1 VAESVNADPIT
12 SSPQTKPKKKSNK
25 LLEGVSS
32 FLHMTT
38 WILVGLVF
46 LFLGIIF
53 KIKQPVPAAW
63 MPFFNQYI
71 PNLPYFIS
79 GFGFLCLGHA
89 RSMVRK
95 QYIAEQ
101 KKDVLFS
108 HVWKIPLLRTQ
119 VLILYGAG
127 LYAILFGLNFV
138 HAVGMLGLV
147 SCVALFFIY
156 LVLYQIEYF
165 KNRLQ
170 AGAALRITMMA
181 FVLSGLSFWLW
192 TAFQMIIP
200 SLILA
205 FLGIFSGIYGLS
217 YSGTVAQ
224 KGGWLKYILAIGAV
238 AFLSPIAYY
247 ALDLRNSQTDALD
260 TVVVAQGLGGEI
272 ENLVYSSKGNQ
283 IAFNQKISGQWSLR
297 TIGSNILPSLIVKLP
312 EVDDSFHS
320 VFVEG
325 GKSLLIDAPTEGE
338 RKLVKV
344 NASTGALSV
353 LVQTGLEPFSGGLP
367 WLEATQEFLFVTAG
381 GKGYNLNA
389 WTPEKAKS
397 MILYSSPT
405 KILSPSWL
413 SEGEVVFV
421 DGIHSTPCVL
431 NLKTKT
437 TKPVILDEHVKAAG
451 ELIEK
456 DPLIE
461 VLPSPDHFR
470 YLCESRKNGKTT
482 LWTMLMDG
490 TKRQELVKTDDQLS
504 EIAWSTDAQKIVFQ
518 KDGVERGFTTNI
530 KGVEVLD
537 ANLGTIDHLI
547 PQQISSHS
555 PAVSPDGI
563 KIAFVASDGLW
574 YPSLD
579 SGIWVMVLR

>member
-1 VAESVNADPIT
+1 MAESVNTDPT
-12 SSPQTKPKKKSNK
+12 TVSPQAKPKKKPNR
-25 LLEGVSS
+25 LLEGITS
-32 FLHMTT
+32 FLHTTT

-46 LFLGIIF
+46 LFLGVIF
-53 KIKQPVPAAW
+53 KIKQPIPSAW
-63 MPFFNQYI
+63 TPFFNQTI

-79 GFGFLCLGHA
+79 GFGFLCLGHV

-108 HVWKIPLLRTQ
+108 HGWKIPLLRTQ
-119 VLILYGAG
+119 VLILYGVG
-127 LYAILFGLNFV
+127 LYAILFGLNV
-138 HAVGMLGLV
+138 VPAIKMLALV
-147 SCVALFFIY
+147 ACVALFFLY

-170 AGAALRITMMA
+170 AGAALRIIMMA

-200 SLILA
+200 SLVLA
-205 FLGIFSGIYGLS
+205 FLGIYTGIYGMS

-238 AFLSPIAYY
+238 AFLTPIAYY
-247 ALDLRNSQTDALD
+247 ALDLKNSQTDALD

-272 ENLVYSSKGNQ
+272 ENLVYSPKGNQ
-283 IAFNQKISGQWSLR
+283 IAFNQKINDEWSLR
-297 TIGSNILPSLIVKLP
+297 TVGSNILPSLTVKLP

-320 VFVEG
+320 LFVEG

-344 NASTGALSV
+344 NAITGALSV

-367 WLEATQEFLFVTAG
+367 WSEETQKFLFVTEG
-381 GKGYNLNA
+381 GKGYNLSV
-389 WTPEKAKS
+389 WTPEKAKPVV
-397 MILYSSPT
+397 LFSSPS

-413 SEGEVVFV
+413 NDKEVVFA
-421 DGIHSTPCVL
+421 DGIHSSPYIL

-437 TKPVILDEHVKAAG
+437 TKPVVLDEQVRVEG

-470 YLCESRKNGKTT
+470 YLCESRKNGLTT

-490 TKRQELVKTDDQLS
+490 TKRVELDKTNDQLS
-504 EIAWSTDAQKIVFQ
+504 DIAWSTDGQKIVFQ
-518 KDGVERGFTTNI
+518 KDGMERGFTSDI
-530 KGVEVLD
+530 MGVKVLD
-537 ANLGTIDHLI
+537 ANLGTIENLI